1 MKRSMLSLA
10 SILTL
15 ASVATVSA
23 QDTPH
28 SFSANLALTTD

>member
-1 MKRSMLSLA
+1 MKRSMLLLA

-23 QDTPH
+23 QDSPH
-28 SFSANLALTTD
+28 SFSVHLALTTD